1 MQSVSRSIQDR
12 SQNDLM
18 DRTLCSS
25 KDVGEEEEERVAET
39 VFSRRSGGGPLLTL
53 DVGKLAFV
61 YCHGQRPPFAKTRLR
76 AKQFRT

>member
-1 MQSVSRSIQDR
+1 MQSVGRSIQDR

-39 VFSRRSGGGPLLTL
+39 VFSRRSGRGPLLTV

-61 YCHGQRPPFAKTRLR
+61 LLPWATVPICQDSPLG
-76 AKQFRT
+76 